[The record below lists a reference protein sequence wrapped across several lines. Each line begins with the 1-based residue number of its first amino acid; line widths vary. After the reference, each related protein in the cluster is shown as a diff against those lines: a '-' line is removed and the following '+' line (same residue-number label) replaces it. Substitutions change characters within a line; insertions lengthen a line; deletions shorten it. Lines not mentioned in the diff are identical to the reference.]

1 MSCVKLNILANFAG
15 QGWSA
20 LMQLALVPLYLKF
33 LGIEAYG
40 LIGFYITLQAALQI
54 LDLGLSPTMTR
65 EMARYS
71 AMPEKAAEA
80 RDLVR
85 TLEVGYWGIGI
96 AIGAVILSAAPLIA
110 THWIRAGAIPT
121 SVVLNVVR
129 SMGVLAAL
137 QWPLSFY
144 QGGLM
149 GLQRQVLLNGVKIGM
164 MTLGSG
170 GAVLILWLVSPT
182 ITAFFKWQIVV
193 SAIYVTLIT
202 VSFWRS
208 LPPCDRVPRFAPH
221 LLRNIRRF
229 AAGMGGIALSLLVL
243 TQLDKVILSHLLSLE
258 MFGYYTL
265 AGVVGYGLYIV
276 TVSVV
281 NAIFPQFSSMVARG
295 DESTL
300 KHLYHRSAQM
310 VAVLILPIA
319 AVVSFFSFDVLLL
332 WTGNAEAARN
342 AAPIASVLVIGTALN
357 GLMTTPYA
365 LQLAYGLTGITL
377 RIHIV
382 LIIIAVPAIF
392 FMTTRYGAV
401 GAAMVWVASQTIY
414 VLFGVPLTHKY
425 LLHGEARRWFVEDVG
440 FPLAGALLVVGVG
453 RWLIVSPMTPGV
465 AFVSL
470 SVVLFG
476 SLAAAFLAAPQTRLW
491 LTAKIKGKLL
501 YA

>member
-1 MSCVKLNILANFAG
+1 MSRVKFNILANFAG

-54 LDLGLSPTMTR
+54 FDFGLSPTMNR

-96 AIGAVILSAAPLIA
+96 VIGTVILSATPLIA
-110 THWIRAGAIPT
+110 THWIKAGAIPT
-121 SVVLNVVR
+121 GVVQQAVM
-129 SMGVLAAL
+129 SMGVLFAL

-149 GLQRQVLLNGVKIGM
+149 GLQRQVLLNCLKIGM
-164 MTLGSG
+164 VTLSSG

-182 ITAFFKWQIVV
+182 ITAFFKWQITV
-193 SAIYVTLIT
+193 SAIYVTLVT
-202 VSFWRS
+202 VSLWRS
-208 LPPCDRVPRFAPH
+208 LPPCDRVPRFN
-221 LLRNIRRF
+221 LGLIRNIRRF
-229 AAGMGGIALSLLVL
+229 VAGMSGIALSALIL

-281 NAIFPQFSSMVARG
+281 NAIFPHFSSVVARG
-295 DESTL
+295 DESAL
-300 KHLYHRSAQM
+300 KQLYHRSAQAM
-310 VAVLILPIA
+310 AVLILPIA
-319 AVVSFFSFDVLLL
+319 AVVALFSFDILLL
-332 WTGNAEAARN
+332 WTGNAGTAQN

-357 GLMTTPYA
+357 GLMTPPYA
-365 LQLAYGLTGITL
+365 LQLANGLTGITL
-377 RIHIV
+377 RINTFLVIIV
-382 LIIIAVPAIF
+382 VPAIF
-392 FMTTRYGAV
+392 FMTARYGAV

-414 VLFGVPLTHKY
+414 MLIGVPLTHKY
-425 LLHGEARRWFVEDVG
+425 LLQGEMRRWFTEDVG
-440 FPLAGALLVVGVG
+440 LPLAGALFVAGIG
-453 RWLIVSPMTPGV
+453 RWLIVSPMTPMV
-465 AFVSL
+465 AFASL
-470 SVVLFG
+470 SIVLLG
-476 SLAAAFLAAPQTRLW
+476 SLAAAALASPQTRLW
-491 LTAKIKGKLL
+491 LTTKVKGRLL